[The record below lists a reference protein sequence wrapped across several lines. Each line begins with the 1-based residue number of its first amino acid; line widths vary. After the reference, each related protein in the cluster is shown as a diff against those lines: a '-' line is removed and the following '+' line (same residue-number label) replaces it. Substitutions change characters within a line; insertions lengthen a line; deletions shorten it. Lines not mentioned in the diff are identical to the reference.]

1 MKYSHFLIVLL
12 YLFTGCS
19 NETSTHSPTEASADA
34 NSRQLFDAMV
44 DAQPIDA
51 TTVDISDAAPIQ
63 DTSTPE
69 SDQEIIDMTVVDAEV
84 PMPCAVQFD
93 IRSPSSGRF
102 IYAEDGVDLRGFLRS
117 TESGETLYGELIIRD
132 SNGETIETITTSPSG
147 QFDLSLSIDPMNARV
162 SFEIGAR
169 IAGQLC
175 TEVKSFDLTTCG
187 RRYREDF
194 AVLSDQ
200 WRLFGDAFWDEGGW
214 IDVTGN
220 ESFKKGAAYN
230 PFNVIS
236 RGQSSIRFTIITG
249 GGQASLGGGGDGYA
263 LSIVEPIPLET
274 FEQLLTAAY
283 PGGGL
288 GYAVAGNYAGDD
300 FEFTS
305 SMFTIEVDTYY
316 NAGQGQNWH
325 VDPTNESHIEIT
337 RNGDP
342 GASVTFH
349 EVPSIEDLEPHQIQ
363 VDILPDRLKIYLDGA
378 LVVEHDESLIFKGGY
393 LFFSGSTGAATNYH
407 RINSVEI
414 LHECF

>member
-1 MKYSHFLIVLL
+1 
-12 YLFTGCS
+12 
-19 NETSTHSPTEASADA
+19 
-34 NSRQLFDAMV
+34 MV
-44 DAQPIDA
+44 DVI
-51 TTVDISDAAPIQ
+51 
-63 DTSTPE
+63 
-69 SDQEIIDMTVVDAEV
+69 
-84 PMPCAVQFD
+84 
-93 IRSPSSGRF
+93 
-102 IYAEDGVDLRGFLRS
+102 
-117 TESGETLYGELIIRD
+117 
-132 SNGETIETITTSPSG
+132 
-147 QFDLSLSIDPMNARV
+147 
-162 SFEIGAR
+162 
-169 IAGQLC
+169 
-175 TEVKSFDLTTCG
+175 
-187 RRYREDF
+187 EDF

-220 ESFKKGAAYN
+220 ELPKRAQPTIHLMSSQE
-230 PFNVIS
+230 VS
-236 RGQSSIRFTIITG
+236 RPSALPLSR

-263 LSIVEPIPLET
+263 LSIVELIPLET